1 MFLRHSFTE
10 RLYLNVNY
18 GYLDLVLLL
27 VKQATIADRGVA
39 FRQQCELAE
48 TIKFKEIDL

>member
-1 MFLRHSFTE
+1 MFLLHSFTE
-10 RLYLNVNY
+10 QLYLIINY
-18 GYLDLVLLL
+18 GYLDLLLLL

-39 FRQQCELAE
+39 FRQQCELLE